1 MNKKDVLRVVWI
13 VAAIAAVLI
22 LARAVY
28 PRLANAYQSRES
40 AAAAEAVPV
49 DTAPA
54 ETAVPEEP
62 DPDAVTAPDFTVYDE
77 EGAPVSLSDFA
88 GTPVVINFWATW
100 CPPCRGE
107 LPAFDA
113 AYKAYGEDIQF
124 LMVDLTDGSRET
136 KEVVRDFLRETGYTF
151 PVFYDTDYSGAMAY
165 GVRSI
170 PMTVLIRADGTV
182 LGGQIGAVSESALT
196 AGLEALME
204 NKDN

>member
-1 MNKKDVLRVVWI
+1 MIKKDVLRVVWI

-40 AAAAEAVPV
+40 AATAETVPV

-182 LGGQIGAVSESALT
+182 LGGQIGAVSESTLT
-196 AGLEALME
+196 AGLEALIE
-204 NKDN
+204 NKEN